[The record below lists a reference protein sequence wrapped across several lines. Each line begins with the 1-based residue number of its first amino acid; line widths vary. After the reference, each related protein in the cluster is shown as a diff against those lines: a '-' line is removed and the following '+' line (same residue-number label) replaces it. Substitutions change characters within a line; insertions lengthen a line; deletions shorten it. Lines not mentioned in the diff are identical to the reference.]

1 MFAQNRVLARAAT
14 LSAMTVVMLA
24 GSSLTLAQVSGV
36 AGPANAGAPAA
47 APAPA
52 VATNSIIVLAVSG
65 KVQFKSGSGD
75 NLAELRAG
83 QRLLEGAEIFTGL
96 NSIAQIKIG
105 EGQVFT
111 IDRISRVLI
120 KDAVRAANGKGTSL
134 LQLPYGRIR
143 FDVTSTKVANDVKI
157 QTPDATLAVKGTHGV
172 IEKIPGQPTRA
183 YGGELNAG
191 IVNVMYLGGVNV
203 DVKRDGASSGEHP
216 QSAESADAGTYVQTG
231 DQRSADET
239 SRQSAGW
246 TSSLGSQHEQDGRTA
261 SGRFLKQFFPPQ
273 VIPQGGTPL
282 GSHQYAAVD
291 RRQGA
296 TVRYFDTNDSP
307 WTSVA
312 SGLRGFFGTP
322 QGAALVNTESGP
334 AIVAID
340 DHAGPGYASGT
351 MAVRQWNAGLKR
363 WALLGTL
370 SPLMIWE
377 PGNSGGENYGG
388 SEGHFVESA
397 YSFDGLG
404 NLAGGLY
411 ASGINPALSEIT
423 TGNFGIFS
431 LTYPSLRG
439 GSFQAQQQ
447 MSFPMLSGGG
457 GLTGANSRGT
467 MFVTAQFNLSTGAVP
482 GMVLL
487 EVDPRN
493 NYIAN
498 AWSVADGDFAAASGG
513 AGIGNSFVPTGLAFV
528 DGQVVVTG
536 ASAGEQ
542 ATFTVRPSESG
553 RGLQPVT
560 TARYGPDAAAANGL
574 AGEGGFNGS
583 ASFPLAAP
591 DRKMTAIPGI
601 DPLWLSTSYSRN
613 VANNPTFRRMMRDSV
628 LSVASNPADCAVSAA
643 LNTGLNNAIGDHYNQ
658 TSGVNGALSQFFGSL
673 PPGHPCTTNIP
684 RGFGR

>member
-1 MFAQNRVLARAAT
+1 MFAQNCVLARAAT
-14 LSAMTVVMLA
+14 LSAVTVAMLA

-36 AGPANAGAPAA
+36 AGPATAGAQAT

-65 KVQFKSGSGD
+65 KVQFKGNSGD
-75 NLAELRAG
+75 NLAELKAG
-83 QRLLEGAEIFTGL
+83 QRLSEGAEIFTGL

-120 KDAVRAANGKGTSL
+120 KDALRSANGKGTSV

-203 DVKRDGASSGEHP
+203 DVKRDGSSSGDHP
-216 QSAESADAGTYVQTG
+216 QTAEDADAGTYVQTG
-231 DQRSADET
+231 DERSADET

-246 TSSLGSQHEQDGRTA
+246 TPSLGGQHEQDGRTA
-261 SGRFLKQFFPPQ
+261 AGRFLKQFFPPQ
-273 VIPQGGTPL
+273 VIPQGETPL
-282 GSHQYAAVD
+282 GSNQYAAVD

-296 TVRYFDTNDSP
+296 TIRFFDANDGP
-307 WTSVA
+307 WNSVA

-340 DHAGPGYASGT
+340 DNAGPGYSSGT

-363 WALLGTL
+363 WTLLGTL

-377 PGNSGGENYGG
+377 PGSSGDNYGA

-411 ASGINPALSEIT
+411 ASGINPALSDVT
-423 TGNFGIFS
+423 TGSFGIFS

-439 GSFQAQQQ
+439 GSFQAQQR
-447 MSFPMLSGGG
+447 MSFPMLSSGG

-467 MFVTAQFNLSTGAVP
+467 MFATAQFHLSSGAVP

-487 EVDPRN
+487 EIDPRN

-498 AWSVADGDFAAASGG
+498 AWSVADGDFASSSGG
-513 AGIGNSFVPTGLAFV
+513 AGIDSGFVPTGLAFV
-528 DGQVVVTG
+528 NGQVVVTG
-536 ASAGEQ
+536 TSAGTAE
-542 ATFTVRPSESG
+542 TFTVRPSASG
-553 RGLQPVT
+553 RNTQMVT
-560 TARYGPDAAAANGL
+560 SARYGPDAAAANAL

-583 ASFPLAAP
+583 SSFPLAAA
-591 DRKMTAIPGI
+591 DRKNTAIPGI

-613 VANNPTFRRMMRDSV
+613 VASSQTFRRMMRDSV
-628 LSVASNPADCAVSAA
+628 LSVASNPAECAVSAA
-643 LNTGLNNAIGDHYNQ
+643 LNTGLSNAIADHYNQ
-658 TSGVNGALSQFFGSL
+658 SNGVNGALSQFFGSL
-673 PPGHPCTTNIP
+673 PPGHPCMTNIP
-684 RGFGR
+684 HGFGR

>member
-14 LSAMTVVMLA
+14 LSAVTVVMLA

-36 AGPANAGAPAA
+36 AGPAAAGAQAPVA

-52 VATNSIIVLAVSG
+52 VATNSIIVLAASG
-65 KVQFKSGSGD
+65 KVQFKGSSGD
-75 NLAELRAG
+75 NLAELKAG

-96 NSIAQIKIG
+96 NSIVQIKIG

-120 KDAVRAANGKGTSL
+120 KDAVRAANGKGTSV

-203 DVKRDGASSGEHP
+203 DVKRDGSSSGDHP
-216 QSAESADAGTYVQTG
+216 QTAEGADAGTYVQTG

-246 TSSLGSQHEQDGRTA
+246 TSSLGAQHDQDGRTA
-261 SGRFLKQFFPPQ
+261 AGRFLKQFFPPQ
-273 VIPQGGTPL
+273 TIPQGETPF

-291 RRQGA
+291 SRQGA
-296 TVRYFDTNDSP
+296 TIRYFDTNDSP
-307 WTSVA
+307 WSA
-312 SGLRGFFGTP
+312 AAAGLRGFFGTP

-340 DHAGPGYASGT
+340 DYAGPGYASGT

-363 WALLGTL
+363 WSLLGTL

-377 PGNSGGENYGG
+377 PGNAGYGE

-397 YSFDGLG
+397 YSLDGLG

-411 ASGINPALSEIT
+411 ASGINPGLSGGT
-423 TGNFGIFS
+423 TGNFGVFS

-439 GSFQAQQQ
+439 GSFQAQQR
-447 MSFPMLSGGG
+447 MSFPMLSSGG

-467 MFVTAQFNLSTGAVP
+467 MFLTTQFHLSSGAVP

-487 EVDPRN
+487 EIDPRN

-498 AWSVADGDFAAASGG
+498 AWSVADGDLAAGTGGDTIGSG
-513 AGIGNSFVPTGLAFV
+513 FVPTGLAFV
-528 DGQVVVTG
+528 NGQVVITG
-536 ASAGEQ
+536 TNASEQ
-542 ATFTVRPSESG
+542 ATYSVRPSESG
-553 RGLQPVT
+553 RGAQRVT
-560 TARYGPDAAAANGL
+560 TARYGPDAAAANAL

-583 ASFPLAAP
+583 SSFPLAAP

-613 VANNPTFRRMMRDSV
+613 VASSATFRRMMRDSV
-628 LSVASNPADCAVSAA
+628 LSVASNPADCAVSVA
-643 LNTGLNNAIGDHYNQ
+643 LNTGLGNAIADHYNQ

-673 PPGHPCTTNIP
+673 PPGHPCMTNIP
-684 RGFGR
+684 QGFGR